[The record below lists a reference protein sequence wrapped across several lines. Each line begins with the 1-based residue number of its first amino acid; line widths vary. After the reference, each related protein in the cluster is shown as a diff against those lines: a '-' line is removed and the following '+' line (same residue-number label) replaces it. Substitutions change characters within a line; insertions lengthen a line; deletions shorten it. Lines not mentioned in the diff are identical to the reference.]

1 MSSRNRPVGND
12 GPIRLRTL
20 LSYDGT
26 DFHGWAKQ
34 ERLRTVQGVFE
45 SALTHL
51 FGIEIE
57 TVCAGRTDTGVHA
70 RGQVAHFDMQSS
82 IWSDFLKEND
92 PIRRINRAIP
102 DDLRLISIE
111 IAPIGF
117 DARFSALDRT
127 YTYRFSDGDMGPTP
141 LDRRTVVRWPHRLDE
156 SRMQSAANL
165 FLGEHDFVAFCR
177 KREFTSTIRAIT
189 RFDWVREADLLTAT
203 VTADAFCHS
212 MVRSI
217 MGAMSAVGEERRE
230 VEWISSLLTSTTRS
244 GEVPVLPPHGLTLE
258 SVRYP
263 DDSQLEARANETR
276 NFREVQ

>member
-1 MSSRNRPVGND
+1 
-12 GPIRLRTL
+12 
-20 LSYDGT
+20 
-26 DFHGWAKQ
+26 
-34 ERLRTVQGVFE
+34 
-45 SALTHL
+45 
-51 FGIEIE
+51 
-57 TVCAGRTDTGVHA
+57 
-70 RGQVAHFDMQSS
+70 
-82 IWSDFLKEND
+82 
-92 PIRRINRAIP
+92 
-102 DDLRLISIE
+102 
-111 IAPIGF
+111 
-117 DARFSALDRT
+117 
-127 YTYRFSDGDMGPTP
+127 MGPTP

-217 MGAMSAVGEERRE
+217 MGAMSAVGEGRRE

-263 DDSQLEARANETR
+263 DNSQLEARANETR